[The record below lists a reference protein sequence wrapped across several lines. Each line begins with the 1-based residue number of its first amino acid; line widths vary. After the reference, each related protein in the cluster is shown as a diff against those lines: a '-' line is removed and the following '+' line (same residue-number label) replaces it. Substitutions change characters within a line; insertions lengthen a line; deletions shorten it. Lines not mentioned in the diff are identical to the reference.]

1 MSRGGLRLI
10 WCCRVRFMKEST
22 RLVFHIL
29 AIAAIGGA
37 LWALLHFTAPKRQ
50 LQSAKY
56 SANLTNSTNDDLWAQ
71 AVEKVKADRG
81 EPAGGQGAL
90 VVPPEL
96 RHYEDRHWFLATQ
109 VAEVRKHNVQ
119 SCQDFVDL
127 AAMIQRGEMV
137 TVPLVTDTYVLFG
150 VGAKADDDPFS
161 LYQDDHSID
170 LYDEAQLRDEYAR
183 IDATR
188 SSLQSAIAKLK
199 VQSGALKKNER
210 TQQRELQKQIT
221 SLEQELKSS
230 DEHKALLDQFYGRP
244 DSREKLFRDYESLRA
259 LANNFGGRTYD
270 IANQTD
276 RQAMKLDL
284 LRSLRPQALKVLEEI
299 ATDYHRSFDRPLPV
313 SSLVRP
319 EQYQHVL
326 RKVNRN
332 AVLIDT
338 PPHSTG
344 LAFDIDYRYMS
355 AAEQNT
361 LMTDLARMKDEG
373 RIEVLRE
380 RNANYHV
387 FVFIDGTRPSDEL
400 ITASLDAATA
410 PVKEANHLTKEPAK
424 AKGKQQKMQKPK
436 NSKARKRRK

>member
-1 MSRGGLRLI
+1 MSCGSLQLI
-10 WCCRVRFMKEST
+10 SCCRILFMKETT

-29 AIAAIGGA
+29 AIAAMGGA
-37 LWALLHFTAPKRQ
+37 LWALLHFTAPKRP
-50 LQSAKY
+50 LQSANY

-81 EPAGGQGAL
+81 EPASGQSAL

-127 AAMIQRGEMV
+127 AAMIGRGEMV

-221 SLEQELKSS
+221 SREQELKSS

-355 AAEQNT
+355 ATEQNT
-361 LMTDLARMKDEG
+361 LMTDLARIKDEG

-387 FVFIDGTRPSDEL
+387 FVFVDGTRPSDEL

-424 AKGKQQKMQKPK
+424 AKGKQQRVQKPK